1 MGRHRMKN
9 KKDATQI
16 WKDYEKGISY
26 KSSKEI
32 FDTIRLNQEFYNGEQ
47 WKDVNAP
54 TIEKPVLNI
63 IRQAVDYY
71 VSMIVSDD
79 IAVMCDLKEDEDEQV
94 RKALE
99 YVTSDGIGKVFETTK
114 FKEKTRYFVKNCAID
129 GDAYFHWWYNTNK
142 NLDSQYK
149 GAIDLELVD
158 STNVIFGNPAEQEEQ
173 KQPYILV
180 IQKLPVN
187 EVKELVMD
195 KLGDGYVSMV
205 EADAQHYTDAETDA
219 SSVENYTT
227 VITRFWKENNEI
239 WWSRSIKQL
248 MIEEPTNLEIR
259 LYPIAKMGWKK
270 EKNSY
275 HSISPITEARP
286 NQIMINKMMMMLNE
300 ITKRTAFFKVFY
312 DKNVIKQMNN
322 KTEAIGVNG
331 GINGDIRGSITTVS
345 PNISGV
351 ANALSQYLDSL
362 IDKTKASMGIYDV
375 ALGNVKPE
383 NTSAIIALQ
392 KTASQPLELQ
402 RLDYLQVVE
411 NSVRIIID
419 LMSTHYGKR
428 NVPIQVDATFTDFE
442 FDFSDLDFNEFG
454 MNVEVG
460 QASYW
465 SEITQIQTT
474 DALFQNQIIDAKTYV
489 EIQPNG
495 IIPKKNI
502 VLANIA
508 AKQAF
513 LEQQAQMT
521 MPQGMPQG
529 NNLPIQ

>member
-1 MGRHRMKN
+1 MKN

-16 WKDYEKGISY
+16 WKDYENGIAY
-26 KSSKEI
+26 KNSKQI
-32 FDTIRLNQEFYNGEQ
+32 FETIRLNQEFYNGEQ

-54 TIEKPVLNI
+54 TIEKPVLNVV
-63 IRQAVDYY
+63 RQAVDYY

-79 IAVMCDLKEDEDEQV
+79 IAVMCDLKEDEDDQV
-94 RKALE
+94 RQALE
-99 YVTSDGIGKVFETTK
+99 YVTSDGINKVFESTK
-114 FKEKTRYFVKNCAID
+114 FKEKTRYFIKNCAID
-129 GDAYFHWWYNTNK
+129 GDAYFHWWFNSNK
-142 NLDSQYK
+142 NLDSEYK
-149 GAIDLELVD
+149 GAIDLEIVD
-158 STNVIFGNPAEQEEQ
+158 STNVIFGNPAEQDEQ
-173 KQPYILV
+173 KQPWILV
-180 IQKLPVN
+180 VQKLPIN
-187 EVKELVMD
+187 EVKELVRK
-195 KLGDGYVSMV
+195 KLGDGYTHQV
-205 EADAQHYTDAETDA
+205 EADAQHYTTAETDA
-219 SSVENYTT
+219 SVVENYTT
-227 VITRFWKENNEI
+227 VLTRFWMEDNQV
-239 WWSRSIKQL
+239 WWTRSIKHL
-248 MIEEPTNLEIR
+248 IIEEPTNLETR
-259 LYPIAKMGWKK
+259 LFPIAKMGWKR

-275 HSISPITEARP
+275 HSISPVTETRP

-300 ITKRTAFFKVFY
+300 ITKRTAFFKIFY
-312 DKNVIKQMNN
+312 DKNVIKTMSN

-362 IDKTKASMGIYDV
+362 LDKTKASMGIYDI

-428 NVPIQVDATFTDFE
+428 KVPIQVDGMFTEFE
-442 FDFSDLDFNEFG
+442 FDFTDLDFNEFG

-474 DALFQNQIIDAKTYV
+474 DALFQNEIIDAKTYI

-495 IIPKKNI
+495 IIPKKNVI
-502 VLANIA
+502 LQALA
-508 AKQAF
+508 AKQQF
-513 LEQQAQMT
+513 LEQQAEQMNQMNS
-521 MPQGMPQG
+521 MPMPQG